1 MRAVAEALA
10 GMPRK
15 QREAMVLRYLGGV
28 PRAHIASLLRL
39 PVERVDWLL
48 ADGQLAVAR
57 RLDAV
62 LRQQ

>member
-57 RLDAV
+57 RLDAA